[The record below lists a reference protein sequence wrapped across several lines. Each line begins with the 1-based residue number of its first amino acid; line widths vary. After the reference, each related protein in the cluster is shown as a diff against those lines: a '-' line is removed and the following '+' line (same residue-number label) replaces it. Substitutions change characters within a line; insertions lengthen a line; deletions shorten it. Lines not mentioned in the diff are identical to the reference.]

1 MTVTSSGRAAEVSAY
16 VDPQQW
22 PDIAVVPHSPVR
34 AAIAERLFRHAVRR
48 LPLRIVEPDAWYGA
62 GTGRDPVMRIVRRD
76 AFFSASATRAPSVSV
91 RPTWPATGSPRTS
104 PACSPPSPPACR

>member
-22 PDIAVVPHSPVR
+22 PDIAVLPHSPVR

-48 LPLRIVEPDAWYGA
+48 LPLRVVEPDAWYGA
-62 GTGRDPVMRIVRRD
+62 GTGQDPVMRVVRPD
-76 AFFSASATRAPSVSV
+76 AFFSRLGDSGTIGFGEAYMPGGWVTEGLP
-91 RPTWPATGSPRTS
+91 
-104 PACSPPSPPACR
+104 